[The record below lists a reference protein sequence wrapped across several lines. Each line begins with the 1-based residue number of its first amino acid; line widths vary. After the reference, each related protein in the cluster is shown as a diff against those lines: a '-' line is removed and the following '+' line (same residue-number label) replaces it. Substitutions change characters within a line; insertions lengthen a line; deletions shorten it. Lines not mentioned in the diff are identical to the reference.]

1 MAQVLQTD
9 ELLGTRF
16 AELAQATAG
25 RQELSEFGK
34 CCALFVAATAL
45 AIENGYPLVELDV
58 LLANTKMAVMA
69 AAAKVVSENAPDA
82 RD

>member
-1 MAQVLQTD
+1 MMQALQSD

-16 AELAQATAG
+16 AELAQVTAG
-25 RQELSEFGK
+25 RRELSEFGK

-45 AIENGYPLVELDV
+45 AVEHGYPISHLDQFF
-58 LLANTKMAVMA
+58 ANTKLAIMTTA
-69 AAAKVVSENAPDA
+69 AQVVSESAPDA